1 MFGFGKKKELI
12 GLDIGSHAV
21 KICELGEDRGG
32 YHLKNIG
39 MAMLPPEAISEGVI
53 KEPTTIA
60 ESIKALIKN
69 LKIKERNVAISIS
82 GFSVIIKKIEMPTM
96 PEKELDDVIQ
106 SEASKYIPYNVDEV
120 NLSYEALGP
129 APTRPRNSEILLVAA
144 KKDIIDEYSKLL
156 GMAGLE
162 PQVIDVDFFALGN
175 AYEINFRQTAL
186 ISLVDILYVYQN
198 KQEKAI
204 SYLKA
209 YIKKNGCKLKVCNK
223 LLSFYR
229 EQQNLDG
236 IIDILKLQY
245 KTIKNKYYSSEI
257 LKLLINALEQK
268 DVKLAIKFLEKT
280 KVDNTRLLL
289 LYQRAGYYKKAL
301 NMVRKDYR
309 KTKNK
314 QLLGQIA
321 ILEFEMAK
329 DKKAIMKHVIANFE
343 LALKASNNPSYKN
356 YYGYLLI
363 DYNIN
368 VKKGLRLVNE
378 ALKDLPKNYAFMDS
392 SAWGYY
398 KLKQC
403 SRAYTIMKK
412 VVDQIGL
419 DNEEIKLHW
428 EKIQECKK

>member
-1 MFGFGKKKELI
+1 MSSYSRIVFILFIVFLNFLNAQEVSERIDENGVLTLVALDYEISQQHTKSAKVYTNLFKNTNNIEYLSKAITQYLVIKNYKTAGQLCINNLDRFPKNNEKFYRLAIMSLLQQNKLPKALNLSKKL
-12 GLDIGSHAV
+12 
-21 KICELGEDRGG
+21 
-32 YHLKNIG
+32 LKNY
-39 MAMLPPEAISEGVI
+39 
-53 KEPTTIA
+53 
-60 ESIKALIKN
+60 KN
-69 LKIKERNVAISIS
+69 DIN
-82 GFSVIIKKIEMPTM
+82 
-96 PEKELDDVIQ
+96 
-106 SEASKYIPYNVDEV
+106 Y
-120 NLSYEALGP
+120 
-129 APTRPRNSEILLVAA
+129 EILGN
-144 KKDIIDEYSKLL
+144 IYYSKQDYKKAVEFLT
-156 GMAGLE
+156 
-162 PQVIDVDFFALGN
+162 N

-198 KQEKAI
+198 KQGKAI

-301 NMVRKDYR
+301 NIVRKDYR